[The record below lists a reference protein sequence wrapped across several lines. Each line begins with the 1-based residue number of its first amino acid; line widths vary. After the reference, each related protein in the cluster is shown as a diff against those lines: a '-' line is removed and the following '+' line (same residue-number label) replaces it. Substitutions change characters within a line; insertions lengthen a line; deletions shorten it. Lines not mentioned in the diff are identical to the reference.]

1 MHCVLASM
9 PLLTKIRR
17 GSLLKFN
24 AGLNTANVDL
34 DDALSAT
41 RTHNFTVR
49 GYAPDAFGGDS
60 KQKDVSFVD
69 EGSVGEL
76 GPHGGDVCRKLMVL
90 QLVNA
95 AVVLIKVVAEV
106 LRATP

>member
-24 AGLNTANVDL
+24 TGLNTANVDL
-34 DDALSAT
+34 DDGLSAT
-41 RTHNFTVR
+41 RTHNFTAR
-49 GYAPDAFGGDS
+49 GYAPDAFSGDS
-60 KQKDVSFVD
+60 KQEDINFVD
-69 EGSVGEL
+69 EGLLGEL
-76 GPHGGDVCRKLMVL
+76 GPHGGDVCRKLVVF
-90 QLVNA
+90 QLVNT